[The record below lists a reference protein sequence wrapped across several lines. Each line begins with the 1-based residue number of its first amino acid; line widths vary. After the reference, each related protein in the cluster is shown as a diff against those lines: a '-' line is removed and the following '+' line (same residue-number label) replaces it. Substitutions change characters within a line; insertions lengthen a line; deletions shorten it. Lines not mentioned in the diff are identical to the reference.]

1 MNHFENK
8 NVLIT
13 GGSSGIGFALAKL
26 FLQNDAR
33 VWIIARDENKLK
45 NAVKELSQINSFCKY
60 FVADVSNIDAV
71 NKMFNNLQGETDKID
86 FLINCAGV
94 AYPGEFER
102 MELEKFHWLMDI
114 NFFGT
119 VNVIKTCLPLLRSGA
134 HIINVSSMAGLL
146 GVYGYTAYGASKY
159 AVRGFSDALRS
170 ELKLKNINVSIVYPP
185 DTDTPQLEFENQ
197 FKPAIT
203 KEIAGSANPMSVS
216 SVAQEIFNGIL
227 KKNYI
232 IIPGFENKLLY
243 FASNFL
249 GKWVYPIMDLTISN
263 VVKKLNQKKK
273 SSDLS

>member
-1 MNHFENK
+1 MNRFANK

-45 NAVKELSQINSFCKY
+45 NAVKELTQVHSLCKY
-60 FVADVSNIDAV
+60 LVADVSNIDAV
-71 NKMFNNLQGETDKID
+71 NKMFNNLQAETDKID
-86 FLINCAGV
+86 ILINCAGV
-94 AYPGEFER
+94 AYPGEFEQ

-119 VNVIKTCLPLLRSGA
+119 VNVIKTCLPLLQSGA

-146 GVYGYTAYGASKY
+146 GVYGYTAYGASKF

-170 ELKLKNINVSIVYPP
+170 EFKLKNINLSIVYPP

-216 SVAQEIFNGIL
+216 SVAQDIFKGIQ

-232 IIPGFENKLLY
+232 IVPGFENKMLY

-263 VVKKLNQKKK
+263 VVKKLNRKKK
-273 SSDLS
+273 